1 MIDRR
6 ALLRSGGAA
15 LMAAAAVA
23 SPARAQAWPSKS
35 ITLVVPFTP
44 GGSTDILARLLA
56 QKLQAA
62 LGQSVVVE
70 SRPGAGGSIGSEAV
84 AKATPD
90 GHTLLMGHIGTLAV
104 NPSIYPKL
112 SYDPLKSFAHV
123 SMIARVHN
131 VLVVNPDVPAKSMA
145 ELIAY
150 IKANPGKL
158 NYATGG
164 NGSAAHIATAALAVA
179 VGLDIVHVPYRGTAP
194 AMTDLLGGRVELM
207 FTGAPVVL
215 PQAQAGKLRALGVS
229 GLTRLR
235 AAPDVPTVAESGLP
249 GFEASQWYGIVAPA
263 GTPDAVVE
271 RLNAEIVK
279 AMADPAV
286 ADRLAQEGAEVWT
299 TTPAA
304 FKAHI
309 ETEIPR
315 WAEVARKAGIR
326 AE

>member
-6 ALLRSGGAA
+6 TLLGAGAA
-15 LMAAAAVA
+15 SFAAAL
-23 SPARAQAWPSKS
+23 SGPARAQAWPSKS

-44 GGSTDILARLLA
+44 GGSTDILARLLG

-84 AKATPD
+84 AKAAPD

-112 SYDPLKSFAHV
+112 NYDPLKSFAHV

-131 VLVVNPDVPAKSMA
+131 VLVVNPEVPARTTQ

-179 VGLDIVHVPYRGTAP
+179 AGLDIVHVPYRGTAP
-194 AMTDLLGGRVELM
+194 AMTDLLGGRVQLM

-229 GLTRLR
+229 GLNRLS
-235 AAPDVPTVAESGLP
+235 AAPDVPTVAEAGLP

-263 GTPDAVVE
+263 GTPDAVVA
-271 RLNAEIVK
+271 RLNTEIVK

-286 ADRLAQEGAEVWT
+286 IERLAQEGAESWT
-299 TTPAA
+299 TTPDA
-304 FKAHI
+304 FRAHI
-309 ETEIPR
+309 TSETAR
-315 WAEVARKAGIR
+315 WAEVVRKAGIR

>member
-6 ALLRSGGAA
+6 TLLGAGAA
-15 LMAAAAVA
+15 SLAAGL
-23 SPARAQAWPSKS
+23 SGPARSQAWPTKS

-44 GGSTDILARLLA
+44 GGSTDILARLLG

-84 AKATPD
+84 AKAAPD

-112 SYDPLKSFAHV
+112 NYDPLKSFAHV

-131 VLVVNPDVPAKSMA
+131 VLVVNPEVPARTTQ

-150 IKANPGKL
+150 IRANPGKL

-164 NGSAAHIATAALAVA
+164 NGSAAHIATAALSVA
-179 VGLDIVHVPYRGTAP
+179 AGLDIVHVPYRGTAP
-194 AMTDLLGGRVELM
+194 AMTDLLGGRVQLM

-229 GLTRLR
+229 GLSRLA
-235 AAPDVPTVAESGLP
+235 AAPDVPTVAEAVP

-263 GTPDAVVE
+263 GTPDAVVA

-286 ADRLAQEGAEVWT
+286 VERLAQEGAEAWT
-299 TTPAA
+299 TTPDA
-304 FKAHI
+304 FRSHI
-309 ETEIPR
+309 TTETAR
-315 WAEVARKAGIR
+315 WAEVVRKAGIR

>member
-6 ALLRSGGAA
+6 TLLGAGAA
-15 LMAAAAVA
+15 SFVAAL
-23 SPARAQAWPSKS
+23 SGPARAQAWPSKS

-44 GGSTDILARLLA
+44 GGSTDILARLLG

-84 AKATPD
+84 AKAAPD

-112 SYDPLKSFAHV
+112 NYDPLKSFAHV

-131 VLVVNPDVPAKSMA
+131 VLAVNPEVPAKTTQ

-179 VGLDIVHVPYRGTAP
+179 AGLDIVHVPYRGTAP
-194 AMTDLLGGRVELM
+194 AMTDLLGGRVQLM

-229 GLTRLR
+229 GLNRLS
-235 AAPDVPTVAESGLP
+235 AAPDVPTVAEAGLP

-263 GTPDAVVE
+263 GTPDAVVA
-271 RLNAEIVK
+271 RLNTEIVK

-286 ADRLAQEGAEVWT
+286 IERLAQEGAESWT
-299 TTPAA
+299 TTPDA
-304 FKAHI
+304 FRAHI
-309 ETEIPR
+309 ISETAR
-315 WAEVARKAGIR
+315 WAEVVRKAGIR
-326 AE
+326 AD

>member
-6 ALLRSGGAA
+6 AMLRGGAAA
-15 LMAAAAVA
+15 LMAAAAA
-23 SPARAQAWPSKS
+23 SPVRAQAWPTKS

-62 LGQSVVVE
+62 LGQSVIVE

-112 SYDPLKSFAHV
+112 TYDPLKSFAHV

-131 VLVVNPDVPAKSMA
+131 VLVVNPEVPAKSMA

-179 VGLDIVHVPYRGTAP
+179 AGLDIVHVPYRGTAP

-235 AAPDVPTVAESGLP
+235 AGARRAHGGGERTAGVRSIAMVRDRRP
-249 GFEASQWYGIVAPA
+249 GRHA
-263 GTPDAVVE
+263 
-271 RLNAEIVK
+271 
-279 AMADPAV
+279 
-286 ADRLAQEGAEVWT
+286 
-299 TTPAA
+299 
-304 FKAHI
+304 
-309 ETEIPR
+309 
-315 WAEVARKAGIR
+315 
-326 AE
+326 

>member
-1 MIDRR
+1 MINRR
-6 ALLRSGGAA
+6 TLLG
-15 LMAAAAVA
+15 AAAASITA
-23 SPARAQAWPSKS
+23 GLSGPARAQAWPTKS

-44 GGSTDILARLLA
+44 GGSTDILARLLG

-112 SYDPLKSFAHV
+112 NYDPIKSFAHV

-131 VLVVNPDVPAKSMA
+131 VLVVNPEVPAKTTQ

-150 IKANPGKL
+150 IRANPGKL

-179 VGLDIVHVPYRGTAP
+179 AGLDIVHVPYRGTAP
-194 AMTDLLGGRVELM
+194 AMTDLLGGRVQMM

-229 GLTRLR
+229 GLSRLA
-235 AAPDVPTVAESGLP
+235 AAPDVPTVAEAIP

-263 GTPDAVVE
+263 GTPDAVVA

-286 ADRLAQEGAEVWT
+286 VERLAQEGAEAWT
-299 TTPAA
+299 TTPDA
-304 FKAHI
+304 FRSHI
-309 ETEIPR
+309 TTETAR
-315 WAEVARKAGIR
+315 WAEVVRKAGIR